1 MDKYKYS
8 ARQLDGQV
16 KTGEMTAPSYSEF
29 LTKLKEENLYCISYE
44 VSQEEEAEAAKSTF
58 KVKGKNLVMFSRQL
72 STMLGAGVSIVKSID
87 ILHEKTT
94 DKKLK
99 NSMRLLYESLQQ
111 GKALSAAM
119 SEQSGS
125 YPNLLVMMVK
135 SGEISGTLDTTLE
148 KMANHYESENKLMN
162 KVRNAMIYP
171 IVLCVVMVVVVTLL
185 LAFVM
190 PTFFELFAGQELP
203 LPTRMLV
210 AMSNFITS
218 KWYIILILV
227 AVAAAVIPM
236 ALKQPAIRLKFD
248 KFKIKAPLFGKLNK
262 TIQSA
267 RFARTF
273 ATLYFS
279 GVNIIEILEMSSDIL
294 NNTYL
299 AQGFKKVVAKV
310 SNGELISTSIANE
323 DMFDSMLTSM
333 IFIGEESGLLDSIL
347 EKTADFYD
355 EESDT
360 ATQSM
365 VALMEP
371 IIIVALGIVVGFI
384 VISIILPLYGSMK
397 QVGQ

>member
-8 ARQLDGQV
+8 ARQLDGTV
-16 KTGEMTAPSYSEF
+16 KTGETTAPSYSEF

-44 VSQEEEAEAAKSTF
+44 VSQEEETEAAKSTF

-218 KWYIILILV
+218 KWYVILIIV

-299 AQGFKKVVAKV
+299 AQGFKKVIAKV

-371 IIIVALGIVVGFI
+371 IIIVALGVVVGFI